1 MSRKQFEEFLSEK
14 EEKQKKIA
22 DIDWDKNKNEW
33 LQYLDKLYKLFQDS
47 LRDYEQK
54 GSVHIKVDRVSTSE
68 EYIGTYTVPVMEIR
82 IAGETIKLKPFGTNV
97 LGAKGRV
104 DMSGRK
110 GSATLL
116 LVDSRLKSM
125 LDNIPETGHRNTR
138 LKFDRSFPRQ
148 SEITWE
154 WRFVFPPPTRQYMP
168 VNEDTIYSTIMDL
181 VLWVRVGFPSQVKN
195 CQ

>member
-14 EEKQKKIA
+14 AAEQEQLA
-22 DIDWDKNKNEW
+22 DIDWEKQKIEW
-33 LQYLDKLYKLFQDS
+33 LRHLDTLYKVFQDS
-47 LRDYEQK
+47 LKDYVQK
-54 GSVHIKVDRVSTSE
+54 GSVRIKIDRVRTSE

-97 LGAKGRV
+97 IGAKGRV

-116 LVDSRLKSM
+116 LVDSRMKSM
-125 LDNIPETGHRNTR
+125 RDNISVTGYRDTQ
-138 LKFDRSFPRQ
+138 LKFDRSFPQQ

-154 WRFVFPPPTRQYMP
+154 WRFVFPPPTRQYIP

-181 VLWVRVGFPSQVKN
+181 V
-195 CQ
+195 